1 MSGRRRQAG
10 DLPQTRLLSKSKRRL
25 RTSEACLR
33 IPLIKNIQ
41 MEKQNRR
48 AGGGVR
54 DSFFVYTIPTL
65 L

>member
-10 DLPQTRLLSKSKRRL
+10 DLPQTRLLFKSKRRL

-41 MEKQNRR
+41 IGKQNQR
-48 AGGGVR
+48 AVGGVR
-54 DSFFVYTIPTL
+54 EFGL
-65 L
+65 LLVKLDHF